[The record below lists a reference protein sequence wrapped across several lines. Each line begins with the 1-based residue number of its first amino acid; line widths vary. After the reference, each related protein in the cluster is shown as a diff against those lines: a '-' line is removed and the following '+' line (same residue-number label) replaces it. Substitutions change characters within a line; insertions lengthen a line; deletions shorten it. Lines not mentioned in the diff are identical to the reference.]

1 MQEVLKTSNLLI
13 GYKGQP
19 LIPEVNVSLCEGDIV
34 ALAGPNGSG
43 KTTLFK
49 TLSASIKPIGGEVKL
64 FGKDLRDYSPTERSS
79 LFSLVLT
86 EKPDDLF
93 LKVFDIVAAGR
104 YPHLGLL
111 AKLKAEDEQI
121 IYDSLQTV
129 GIGHLTNRNFVSLSD
144 GEKQKVMIA
153 KALVQDTPIIFMD
166 EPAAF
171 LDYPS
176 KIELVNIM
184 HKLSREQ
191 HKTILFSSHDLDLLL
206 RHSDQ
211 LWVMAPHQALRQGP
225 PKELIEQGI
234 IDDYFRPIIA
244 KEEFY
249 WMFSNRPNLKTCF
262 SGDWS
267 NIDAN
272 SLRNREYLGR
282 DNHFEP

>member
-1 MQEVLKTSNLLI
+1 MNEVLHTSNLLI

-19 LIPEVNVSLCEGDIV
+19 LMPVINVSLSEGDIV

-49 TLSASIKPIGGEVKL
+49 TLSACIKPISGEVKL
-64 FGKDLRDYSPTERSS
+64 FGKNLRDYSPTDRAD

-111 AKLKAEDEQI
+111 AKLKADDERI
-121 IYDSLQTV
+121 IYESLQTV
-129 GIGHLTNRNFVSLSD
+129 GIGHLINRNFVSLSD
-144 GEKQKVMIA
+144 GEQQKVMIA

-184 HKLSREQ
+184 HKLSREKR
-191 HKTILFSSHDLDLLL
+191 KTILFSSHDLDLLL
-206 RHSDQ
+206 RHADQ
-211 LWVMAPHQALRQGP
+211 MWVMAPHQPLRQGT
-225 PKELIEQGI
+225 PKALVEQG
-234 IDDYFRPIIA
+234 F
-244 KEEFY
+244 
-249 WMFSNRPNLKTCF
+249 
-262 SGDWS
+262 
-267 NIDAN
+267 IDAYFKPIVAKK
-272 SLRNREYLGR
+272 E
-282 DNHFEP
+282 FFWM

>member
-13 GYKGQP
+13 GYKGQALMP
-19 LIPEVNVSLCEGDIV
+19 AIDVSLNEGDIV
-34 ALAGPNGSG
+34 ALAGPYGSG

-49 TLSASIKPIGGEVKL
+49 TLSASLKPVGGEVKL

-111 AKLKAEDEQI
+111 AKLKAEDGQI
-121 IYDSLQTV
+121 IYDSLETV
-129 GIGHLTNRNFVSLSD
+129 GISHLVNRNFVSLSD
-144 GEKQKVMIA
+144 GEQQKVMIA
-153 KALVQDTPIIFMD
+153 KALVQDTPLIFMD

-184 HKLSREQ
+184 HKLSREK

-206 RHSDQ
+206 RHADVM
-211 LWVMAPHQALRQGP
+211 WVVAPQQPLRQGT
-225 PKELIEQGI
+225 PKELVEQGI
-234 IDDYFRPIIA
+234 IDAYFKPIVA
-244 KEEFY
+244 KEEFF
-249 WMFSNRPNLKTCF
+249 WMR
-262 SGDWS
+262 
-267 NIDAN
+267 
-272 SLRNREYLGR
+272 
-282 DNHFEP
+282 

>member
-13 GYKGQP
+13 GYKGQA
-19 LIPEVNVSLCEGDIV
+19 LMPEIEVSLNEGDIV

-49 TLSASIKPIGGEVKL
+49 TLSASLKPVGGEVKL

-121 IYDSLQTV
+121 IYDSLETV
-129 GIGHLTNRNFVSLSD
+129 GISHLVNRNFVSLSD
-144 GEKQKVMIA
+144 GEQQKVMIA
-153 KALVQDTPIIFMD
+153 KALVQDTPLIFMD

-184 HKLSREQ
+184 HKLSREKR
-191 HKTILFSSHDLDLLL
+191 KTILFSSHDLDLLL
-206 RHSDQ
+206 RHADVM
-211 LWVMAPHQALRQGP
+211 WVVAPQQPLRQGT
-225 PKELIEQGI
+225 PKELVEQGV
-234 IDDYFRPIIA
+234 IDEYFKPIVA

-249 WMFSNRPNLKTCF
+249 WMTSERPDLKTCF

-267 NIDAN
+267 DIDTN
-272 SLRNREYLGR
+272 SLRNNENYGR
-282 DNHFEP
+282 NVESW